1 MELIAPFVAP
11 SEASTVAFSM
21 VRVDLAIGQV
31 IADQPLPRVHA
42 RQEPGLA
49 TGQHPCP
56 GMILQSQH
64 QEQEGDDG
72 DQGRQG
78 RLRT

>member
-1 MELIAPFVAP
+1 MGRLIGSFCAMDEAQDRGMELIAPFVAP

-21 VRVDLAIGQV
+21 VRVDLAIGPV

-49 TGQHPCP
+49 TGQHP
-56 GMILQSQH
+56 
-64 QEQEGDDG
+64 
-72 DQGRQG
+72 
-78 RLRT
+78 